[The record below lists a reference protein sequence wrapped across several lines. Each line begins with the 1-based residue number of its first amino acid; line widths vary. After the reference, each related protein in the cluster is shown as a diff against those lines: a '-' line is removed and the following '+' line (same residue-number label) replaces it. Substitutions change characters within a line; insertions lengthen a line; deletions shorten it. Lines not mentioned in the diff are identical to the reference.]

1 MRSALRHAPPF
12 ALFGALVGALVSSG
26 CDTPSTTVTFD
37 NDYPQ
42 ASGDVVWRAQW
53 QSVWFDQAIL
63 PGQSADPQPALPA
76 SPNSAYVVLAP
87 GWDPEGSA
95 PPTSFVVLLSING
108 FDQHPND
115 ALHIP
120 VDDAHFFGNC
130 AAGSRLSQAQA
141 DFVTQQIFR
150 ADFVG
155 LHYDAATCTT
165 TTVGD

>member
-1 MRSALRHAPPF
+1 MRSALRHATVF
-12 ALFGALVGALVSSG
+12 ALLGALVALG
-26 CDTPSTTVTFD
+26 CDSPSTTVTFED
-37 NDYPQ
+37 DYP
-42 ASGDVVWRAQW
+42 APSGLVVWRAEW
-53 QSVWFDQAIL
+53 QSVWFDQALL
-63 PGQSADPQPALPA
+63 PGQAADPQPALPA

-87 GWDPEGSA
+87 GWDPQSSA
-95 PPTSFVVLLSING
+95 PPTSFVVLLSQNG
-108 FDQHPND
+108 FDQHLND

-130 AAGSRLSQAQA
+130 AAGSHLSQEQA
-141 DFVTQQIFR
+141 DFITQQIFR